1 MLNPV
6 PSLAWVLATMRTNE
20 PIHPG
25 VTLREDFM
33 EPYGLSANRLA
44 SMLAVPQNRISDI
57 VRGRRSIS
65 ADTALRLE
73 KAFGVSAQFWL
84 NLQQQYDLIQAH
96 IAAGEQIEKIE
107 RFGEAA

>member
-1 MLNPV
+1 
-6 PSLAWVLATMRTNE
+6 MRTCD

-25 VTLREDFM
+25 ITLHDDFM
-33 EPYGLSANRLA
+33 EPFGLSANRLA
-44 SMLAVPQNRISDI
+44 ERLGVPQNRISDI
-57 VRGRRSIS
+57 VRGRRGIS

-96 IAAGEQIEKIE
+96 IAAGDQIDRIE
-107 RFGEAA
+107 PVAA